1 MANMNLSD
9 AVKIVQ
15 SLLEYQKQVRIDA
28 DGADDTSFFIM
39 LSDDEWDAIEE
50 LLNTVEGEF

>member
-1 MANMNLSD
+1 MASMNLSD

-28 DGADDTSFFIM
+28 DGADDRVCP
-39 LSDDEWDAIEE
+39 SDDEWDAIEE
-50 LLNTVEGEF
+50 LLHAVEGEF